1 VLIFYTTAVVLEGE
15 EPHFFED
22 IYGLDADLEEALARD
37 VP

>member
-1 VLIFYTTAVVLEGE
+1 LEGE